1 MECRISNSYSSDNF
15 PYSDAKLEATNKPI
29 KRNVLV
35 TGTLT
40 TLKKHIYF
48 ILNIK
53 KARTS
58 FVLARV

>member
-15 PYSDAKLEATNKPI
+15 PYSDAKLEATNKLI

-40 TLKKHIYF
+40 TLKKTHLLHFEYQKSE
-48 ILNIK
+48 NIICS
-53 KARTS
+53 R
-58 FVLARV
+58 